1 MLHDLVL
8 KGFTYDGTGSS
19 DRKFPLLEEVF
30 KEFPE
35 IPINIDI
42 KIDDDELIEKVL

>member
-8 KGFTYDGTGSS
+8 IDFIYDGTGST
-19 DRKFPLLEEVF
+19 DRNFPLLEEVF

-42 KIDDDELIEKVL
+42 KIEDDELIEKVP

>member
-1 MLHDLVL
+1 MLYDLVL
-8 KGFTYDGTGSS
+8 IDFTYDGTGST

-42 KIDDDELIEKVL
+42 KIDDDKLIEKVP

>member
-1 MLHDLVL
+1 MLYDLVL
-8 KGFTYDGTGSS
+8 IDFTYDGTGST

-30 KEFPE
+30 KEFSE

-42 KIDDDELIEKVL
+42 KIDDDELIEKVP